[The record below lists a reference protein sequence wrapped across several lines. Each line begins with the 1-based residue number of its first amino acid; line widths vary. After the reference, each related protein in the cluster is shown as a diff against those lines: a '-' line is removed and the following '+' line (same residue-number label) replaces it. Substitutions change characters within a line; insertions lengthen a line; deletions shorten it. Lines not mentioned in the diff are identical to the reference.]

1 MADNGE
7 ITSIKQLGR
16 VLLPGGGNTTT
27 GKQRQQKAVVW
38 GTIAC
43 LYISTGVALNDVNG
57 TIKALGV
64 DTLDFIDFE
73 LRAYDGA
80 AASNQ
85 ELHMVAFNR
94 ATNKIFAL
102 ENVGDDTVVAC
113 TNGDILELRYL
124 AVGDAHSNEVT

>member
-1 MADNGE
+1 MADGD

-16 VLLPGGGNTTT
+16 VLLPGGGNTTS
-27 GKQRQQKAVVW
+27 GKQVQQKILVW

-43 LYISTGVALNDVNG
+43 SYHSTGVKLNDVNG

-73 LRAYDGA
+73 LRAYNGA
-80 AASNQ
+80 AATEE

-94 ATNKIFAL
+94 STNKIFAL
-102 ENVGDDTVVAC
+102 ENVGDDTVVAI
-113 TNGDILELRYL
+113 TNADVLELRYF
-124 AVGDAHSNEVT
+124 AVGDAHSTDVL